1 MAAMA
6 AITDASYV
14 RQLIW
19 KRGVTSDLTP
29 HALRPHALQTLVRY
43 DFGCHVGFLLG
54 NEWNCYHILE
64 RCSQEDGSIIESV
77 EKMPDDWVPSKPLS
91 IETYHLT
98 SYLGKVLE
106 QVLEQGLEQL
116 GGAGWILLDRPSL
129 DRPSLDRPSLDR
141 PSLDRPSLDR
151 PSLDR
156 PSGKESQ
163 EVHQGAASP

>member
-98 SYLGKVLE
+98 SYFGKVLE
-106 QVLEQGLEQL
+106 QGLVQVQVLEQL
-116 GGAGWILLDRPSL
+116 GGAGWIL
-129 DRPSLDRPSLDR
+129 
-141 PSLDRPSLDR
+141 
-151 PSLDR
+151 LDR